1 MLGPV
6 EINTQGMASAVK
18 IVCNLT
24 VEKRQTRDNENGEKN
39 TGGEL
44 ASSIPNKISLLI
56 S

>member
-1 MLGPV
+1 MPCRNKHTGHSFCS
-6 EINTQGMASAVK
+6 Q

-24 VEKRQTRDNENGEKN
+24 VEKRQTRDNEKGEKN

-44 ASSIPNKISLLI
+44 ASSIPNKIGLLI